1 MMTDNVYYRP
11 ILPLLIAMMA
21 GISLGAIHPGYGAIA
36 WLVICVCIIIVTVA
50 LLFPA
55 VKFASVPISLQT
67 LATGRALVFFFGLG
81 YLAIL
86 HWTAPVFPDNH
97 ISRFSDN
104 QYRQVSGTIVTKP
117 VSRPHGSK
125 FVLAARS
132 LTLEGRCFPVTGKIR
147 VTMGGQ
153 GPDLSVGDDISFS
166 GKLKPL
172 HNFNNPGG
180 FNYRGYMAAQQI
192 WCRTYTR
199 GKNIVWGGRSPHQNM
214 AMSLARLRVRLA
226 RFIDNAVEGRSGPIL
241 KALLVG
247 DRSDIPDTD
256 RNIFNRAGVGH
267 LLAISGLHIGIVAT
281 VAFYFFNRVL
291 SLSPFLL
298 LRAWTK
304 KGGALLAMLP
314 VLGYALVAGMS
325 PSTQRATIMI
335 FVFLMTFWFEREQDP
350 INTLAIAAVL
360 ILIYFPPAL
369 FSISFQLSFTA
380 VLAIMLGLPFFRRP
394 ETRKPAFWQRIA
406 FRLIIFFAITL
417 MAIVG
422 TLPLT
427 LYYFNQVSLVGLI
440 ANGIGV
446 PLIGFGVVPLG
457 LAALCFYPFCPQA
470 AAMGIQVAGY
480 VLEKAVFLLDL
491 IAHLPFSAVRTITPS
506 ILEIACY
513 YIFFLVVFKMRGKR
527 WRRAMVMIV
536 TLTLGADIAYWTH
549 ERFWRNDFR
558 ATIIDVGQGSAA
570 LLEFPR
576 GYCML
581 IDGGGFATNTSFDV
595 GEKIIA
601 PFLWRRKI
609 KTVETLVLSHPNS
622 DHLNGLLYI
631 AGQFNVKNVWSNH
644 QAVNTMGYKQF
655 VDIIRKEAIRWP
667 CFPDIPRTSIVN
679 GTKVQILYPPG
690 NFLDNRM
697 MAQNLNNNSLVLRC
711 QYGSRSILFPG
722 DIEGVAEKELVQLS
736 GSDIAS
742 TVLVAPHHGSKT
754 SSTDVLLAATDPEFV
769 VISAGWNN
777 RFGFP
782 HPSVLKRYQNHGC
795 RIYRTDLNGAV
806 TITTDGCTLDID
818 PFI

>member
-21 GISLGAIHPGYGAIA
+21 GISLGAIHPGYGVIA
-36 WLVICVCIIIVTVA
+36 WLVICFCMIIVAGA
-50 LLFPA
+50 LFFPA
-55 VKFASVPISLQT
+55 AKFGPVPISSQV
-67 LATGRALVFFFGLG
+67 LATSSALAFFIGLG

-104 QYRQVSGTIVTKP
+104 QYRQISGTIVTQP

-132 LTLEGRCFPVTGKIR
+132 LTLAERSFPVTGKVR
-147 VTMGGQ
+147 VTVGGQ
-153 GPDLSVGDDISFS
+153 APDLSVGDDISFP

-180 FNYRGYMAAQQI
+180 FDYRGYMAAQQI
-192 WCRTYTR
+192 WCSTYTR
-199 GKNIVWGGRSPHQNM
+199 GKHILRIGASPYQSM
-214 AMSLARLRVRLA
+214 AISLARLRESVG
-226 RFIDNAVEGRSGPIL
+226 RFIDTAVEGRSGPIL
-241 KALLVG
+241 KALLLG
-247 DRSDIPDTD
+247 DRSDIPKTD
-256 RNIFNRAGVGH
+256 RTIFNRAGVGH

-281 VAFYFFNRVL
+281 VAFYFFNRLL
-291 SLSPFLL
+291 SLSHFLL
-298 LRAWTK
+298 LRAATK
-304 KGGALLAMLP
+304 KCAALLAMLP
-314 VLGYALVAGMS
+314 VMGYALVAGMS
-325 PSTQRATIMI
+325 PSTQRAVIMI
-335 FVFLMTFWFEREQDP
+335 FVFLMTFWFEREQDAV
-350 INTLAIAAVL
+350 NTLAIAAGL
-360 ILIYFPPAL
+360 ILVCFPPAL

-380 VLAIMLGLPFFRRP
+380 VMAIILGLPFFKVPKARQSGP
-394 ETRKPAFWQRIA
+394 WYKIA
-406 FRLIIFFAITL
+406 ARLVIFFAMTL

-427 LYYFNQVSLVGLI
+427 LYYFNQVSLVGLL

-446 PLIGFGVVPLG
+446 PLIGFMVVPLG
-457 LAALCFYPFCPQA
+457 LTALCFYPFCPPA
-470 AAMGIQVAGY
+470 AAMGVQAAGF

-491 IAHLPFSAVRTITPS
+491 IAHLPFSAVRTMTPS
-506 ILEIACY
+506 ILEIVCY
-513 YIFFLVVFKMRGKR
+513 YVLFLVVFKMRRYR

-536 TLTLGADIAYWTH
+536 LLTLSADIAYWAH

-558 ATIIDVGQGSAA
+558 ATFIDVGQGSAA

-581 IDGGGFATNTSFDV
+581 VDGGGFATNTGFDV
-595 GEKIIA
+595 GEKILA

-609 KTVETLVLSHPNS
+609 RTIETLVLSHPNS

-644 QAVNTMGYKQF
+644 QAANTMGYKQF
-655 VDIIRKEAIRWP
+655 VDIIRSEAIRWP
-667 CFPDIPRTSIVN
+667 RFSDIPRTSMIN
-679 GTKVQILYPPG
+679 GAKVQILYPPR
-690 NFLDNRM
+690 NFSDNR
-697 MAQNLNNNSLVLRC
+697 AVWQNLNNNSLVLRC
-711 QYGSRSILFPG
+711 QYGSKSILFPG
-722 DIEGVAEKELVQLS
+722 DIEAVVEKELVKLS
-736 GSDIAS
+736 GSDLAS

-754 SSTDVLLAATDPEFV
+754 SSTDVLLEKTDPEVV

-782 HPSVLKRYQNHGC
+782 HVSVLRRYQHYGC
-795 RIYRTDLNGAV
+795 RIYRTDLNGAI
-806 TITTDGCTLDID
+806 TITTDGRTLDID